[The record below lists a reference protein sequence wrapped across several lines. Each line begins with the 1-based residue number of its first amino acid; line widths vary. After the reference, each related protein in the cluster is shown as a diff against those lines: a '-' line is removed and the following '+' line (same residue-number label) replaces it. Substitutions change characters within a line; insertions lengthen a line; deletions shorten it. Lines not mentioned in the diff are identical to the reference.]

1 VDSSIV
7 FFYARS
13 LRKVP
18 LPFSS
23 SLSFG
28 HCEYTRT
35 FPIFHTEYLK
45 IRPQSEMLFFLLR
58 HGGFP

>member
-1 VDSSIV
+1 MA
-7 FFYARS
+7 FFHAGPF
-13 LRKVP
+13 RKTDH
-18 LPFSS
+18 PFSS
-23 SLSFG
+23 SLPFG

-45 IRPQSEMLFFLLR
+45 IRPQSEMLLFLLR